1 MTGIGERI
9 NARRKELGMTQEE
22 LSKKLGYKNKST
34 ISQIENGVN
43 DIMQSKVASF
53 AEALNTTVAYLVGLE
68 EPTQPKKNASGM
80 KYAKIRE
87 IRNQL
92 ERCRYVV
99 MSAEAKIKRVEPLS
113 QKFEQTVQLI
123 QDTKEQVNNLVWQE
137 LRCKEELPAPMPATD
152 MTVKLFRAMSK
163 ASWDQVRRL
172 YLVAFAGMLADKQP
186 EPEPYRDRTLVM
198 LMHLEDQEAW
208 KKIYTTVK
216 TLTNEVFE

>member
-99 MSAEAKIKRVEPLS
+99 MSAEAKIKRVEPHPPIEY
-113 QKFEQTVQLI
+113 F
-123 QDTKEQVNNLVWQE
+123 
-137 LRCKEELPAPMPATD
+137 
-152 MTVKLFRAMSK
+152 
-163 ASWDQVRRL
+163 
-172 YLVAFAGMLADKQP
+172 
-186 EPEPYRDRTLVM
+186 
-198 LMHLEDQEAW
+198 
-208 KKIYTTVK
+208 
-216 TLTNEVFE
+216 

>member
-137 LRCKEELPAPMPATD
+137 LRCKEELRAEEQQERKRFTVVCERSETITSVRNVPERNEKGRRCGSRMLTRKNTD
-152 MTVKLFRAMSK
+152 SALQRSKTTNRAAALPETVTRG
-163 ASWDQVRRL
+163 RRT
-172 YLVAFAGMLADKQP
+172 AAG
-186 EPEPYRDRTLVM
+186 
-198 LMHLEDQEAW
+198 
-208 KKIYTTVK
+208 
-216 TLTNEVFE
+216 

>member
-1 MTGIGERI
+1 M
-9 NARRKELGMTQEE
+9 
-22 LSKKLGYKNKST
+22 
-34 ISQIENGVN
+34 N

-137 LRCKEELPAPMPATD
+137 LRCKEEL
-152 MTVKLFRAMSK
+152 RAEE
-163 ASWDQVRRL
+163 QQER
-172 YLVAFAGMLADKQP
+172 KQDP
-186 EPEPYRDRTLVM
+186 QWV
-198 LMHLEDQEAW
+198 
-208 KKIYTTVK
+208 
-216 TLTNEVFE
+216 NE

>member
-87 IRNQL
+87 IRN
-92 ERCRYVV
+92 
-99 MSAEAKIKRVEPLS
+99 
-113 QKFEQTVQLI
+113 
-123 QDTKEQVNNLVWQE
+123 
-137 LRCKEELPAPMPATD
+137 
-152 MTVKLFRAMSK
+152 
-163 ASWDQVRRL
+163 
-172 YLVAFAGMLADKQP
+172 
-186 EPEPYRDRTLVM
+186 
-198 LMHLEDQEAW
+198 
-208 KKIYTTVK
+208 
-216 TLTNEVFE
+216 